1 MENTRLKNHIAQKFK
16 WVIIPFFIKHA
27 DFIRY
32 TDYVVYTLKG
42 IYEVKKLGI
51 IFDFDGTII
60 ESFSNRIESHKKVAK
75 LITDFLKKRGVKAA
89 YKTILEI
96 VIKTEAE
103 QEKKL
108 IRNRDE
114 WWKKIFK
121 ELNVTNIPPDF
132 VTKLTNTYWT
142 ILRDTSK
149 VYEGAP
155 ELLKE
160 LKQKGYK
167 LGLLSD
173 TDFAPGW
180 KENRF
185 KASGLAKFF
194 DTYVVAGETTPEAKP
209 SPQPF
214 LEILKRLNIKPEQAI
229 HVGDSQ
235 QTDIKGAKAAGIDAV
250 WIDWQV
256 DPNGNKYGAIAVAKG
271 FPELR
276 TTLFKVLETQN

>member
-1 MENTRLKNHIAQKFK
+1 MKR
-16 WVIIPFFIKHA
+16 
-27 DFIRY
+27 
-32 TDYVVYTLKG
+32 
-42 IYEVKKLGI
+42 LGI

-75 LITDFLKKRGVKAA
+75 LITDFLKKRGVKANF
-89 YKTILEI
+89 KTILEI

-103 QEKKL
+103 QEKRL

-121 ELNVTNIPPDF
+121 ELNVTNISPDF

-256 DPNGNKYGAIAVAKG
+256 DPNGNKYGAIVVAKG
-271 FPELR
+271 FPELKA
-276 TTLFKVLETQN
+276 TLYKVLGIQN

>member
-1 MENTRLKNHIAQKFK
+1 M
-16 WVIIPFFIKHA
+16 
-27 DFIRY
+27 
-32 TDYVVYTLKG
+32 
-42 IYEVKKLGI
+42 KKIGI

-60 ESFSNRIESHKKVAK
+60 DSFSNRIESHKKVAS
-75 LITDFLKKRGVKAA
+75 LIVDFLKERGKNAD
-89 YKTILEI
+89 YQTILKK
-96 VIKTEAE
+96 VIKTEQE

-121 ELNVTNIPPDF
+121 ELKINNAPQDF
-132 VTKLTNTYWT
+132 ITKLTNVYWET
-142 ILRDTSK
+142 LRDTSK

-155 ELLKE
+155 ELLRE
-160 LKQKGYK
+160 LKQRGYK

-173 TDFAPGW
+173 TDGTPGW

-185 KASGLAKFF
+185 KASGLSEFF

-214 LEILKRLNIKPEQAI
+214 LEILRRLNISPEQAI

-235 QTDIKGAKAAGIDAV
+235 ETDIKGAKAAGIDAV
-250 WIDWQV
+250 WIDWHKN
-256 DPNGNKYGAIAVAKG
+256 PKRNKYGAIAVAEG
-271 FPELR
+271 FSGLK
-276 TTLFKVLETQN
+276 TTLYKVLGIQNHI